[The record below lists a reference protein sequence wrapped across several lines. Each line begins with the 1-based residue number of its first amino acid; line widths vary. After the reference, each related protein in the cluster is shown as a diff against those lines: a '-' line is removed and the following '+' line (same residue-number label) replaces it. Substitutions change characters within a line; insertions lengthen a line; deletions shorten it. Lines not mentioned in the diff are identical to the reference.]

1 MQEVQT
7 TRERWIAAFEVSNAA
22 FDRMGA
28 ALDEYLAWNC
38 EANFKAY
45 TAAHE
50 EYQGVKTAE
59 RAAWAAY
66 FDHD

>member
-7 TRERWIAAFEVSNAA
+7 ARERWLAAFEISNAA

-28 ALDEYLAWNC
+28 AFDEFLAWNC

-45 TAAHE
+45 IAASD
-50 EYQGVKTAE
+50 EYQTVKAAE
-59 RAAWAAY
+59 RAAWEDY
-66 FDHD
+66 FAV